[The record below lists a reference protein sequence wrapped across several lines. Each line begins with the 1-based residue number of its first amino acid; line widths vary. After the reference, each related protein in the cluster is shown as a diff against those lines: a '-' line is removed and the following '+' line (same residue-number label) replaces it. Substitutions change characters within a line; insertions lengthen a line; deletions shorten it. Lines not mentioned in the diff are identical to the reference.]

1 MVCNDSA
8 WNFNFSSRWQIA
20 GGGLQEEERLFGWC
34 VIEFPRVSSI
44 IPANGYNLAC
54 TVQFLSLKLKA
65 LTSTFLPVLT
75 NVDAMG
81 VPASRISLQTMSYYI
96 SNALHK

>member
-1 MVCNDSA
+1 M
-8 WNFNFSSRWQIA
+8 
-20 GGGLQEEERLFGWC
+20 
-34 VIEFPRVSSI
+34 SSI

-81 VPASRISLQTMSYYI
+81 VPASHSHLTVSLQTMSYYI
-96 SNALHK
+96 SNTLHNLDCSCSLGTTTGLPSPT